1 MCLVYAACVVVC
13 SVVPSVWSLFVAE
26 PDVDVVSYVSGDRA
40 LILLTPVPT
49 PPDHCPVRG
58 HLPRQLSISK
68 YSCLN
73 VHPSVRPSGQYPP
86 HPITAQYAVTSLAS
100 YPSVSTVVSMS
111 VCPSVWSVPTP
122 PDHCPVRGHL
132 PRQLSIGKYSCL
144 NVRLSVRPSGQYPPH
159 PITAQYAVTS
169 LASYPSVS
177 TAVSMSIRP
186 SVRLVSTH
194 PTRSLPST
202 RSPPSP
208 AIHQ

>member
-1 MCLVYAACVVVC
+1 MCLVYAACVLVC
-13 SVVPSVWSLFVAE
+13 SVVPPVWSLFVAE

-40 LILLTPVPT
+40 LILLTPVST

-73 VHPSVRPSGQYPP
+73 VCLSVRPSVRPS
-86 HPITAQYAVTSLAS
+86 S
-100 YPSVSTVVSMS
+100 
-111 VCPSVWSVPTP
+111 
-122 PDHCPVRGHL
+122 
-132 PRQLSIGKYSCL
+132 
-144 NVRLSVRPSGQYPPH
+144 QYPPH